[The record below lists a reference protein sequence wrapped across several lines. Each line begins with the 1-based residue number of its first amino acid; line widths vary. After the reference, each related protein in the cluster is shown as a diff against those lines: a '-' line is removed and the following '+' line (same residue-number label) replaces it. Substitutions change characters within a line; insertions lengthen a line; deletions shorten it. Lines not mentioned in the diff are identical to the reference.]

1 MLGRQSRICFQEIVV
16 SYPSQNPYQNP
27 YQAPAFGPVP
37 AILAEEDARAAF
49 IRRTYAHLFGAI
61 LLFVAFEAAV
71 FTLVPTVTMDGLMR
85 QLFASR
91 FGYLVV
97 LFGFMG
103 ISWLANTW
111 AMSDASRGMQYAGLG
126 LYVVAEGVIF
136 VPLLYVANAVAPMA
150 IPAAG
155 VLTLVMFG
163 GLTALIF
170 VTGSDLTSWGKY
182 LWLAGLGAIGV
193 VICAALFNFEL
204 GVWFSGAMVILAAGY
219 ILYDTSNVLHRY
231 RTEQYVAASLALFA
245 SVALMFWY
253 ILRLMMSLR
262 RD

>member
-1 MLGRQSRICFQEIVV
+1 M
-16 SYPSQNPYQNP
+16 SYSSENAYQNP
-27 YQAPAFGPVP
+27 YQAPSFGAVP

-49 IRRTYAHLFGAI
+49 IRNTYLHLFGAI

-71 FTLVPTVTMDGLMR
+71 FTLVPVATLDGLMR
-85 QLFASR
+85 QIFASR
-91 FGYLVV
+91 YGWLAV
-97 LFGFMG
+97 LAGFMG
-103 ISWLANTW
+103 VSWLANMW
-111 AMSDASRGMQYAGLG
+111 ATSDTSRAMQYLGLA

-136 VPLLYVANAVAPMA
+136 VPLLYIANAVAPMA

-155 VLTLVMFG
+155 VLTLIMFG
-163 GLTALIF
+163 GLTALVM

-182 LWLAGLGAIGV
+182 LWLAGLGALGV
-193 VICAALFNFEL
+193 IIAAVIFNFEL
-204 GVWFSGAMVILAAGY
+204 GVWFSGAMIVLAAGY
-219 ILYDTSNVLHRY
+219 ILYDTSNVMHRY

-245 SVALMFWY
+245 SVALLFWY

>member
-1 MLGRQSRICFQEIVV
+1 M

-27 YQAPAFGPVP
+27 YQAPAFGAVP
-37 AILAEEDARAAF
+37 AIFAEEDARTAF

-71 FTLVPTVTMDGLMR
+71 FTLVPMATLNGLM
-85 QLFASR
+85 QMLFASR
-91 FGYLVV
+91 FGWLVV

-111 AMSDASRGMQYAGLG
+111 ATSDASRGMQYAGLG

-136 VPLLYVANAVAPMA
+136 VPLLYVANSVAPMA

-163 GLTALIF
+163 GLTALVF
-170 VTGSDLTSWGKY
+170 VTKSDLTSWGKY

-193 VICAALFNFEL
+193 AICAALFNFQL
-204 GVWFSGAMVILAAGY
+204 GVWFSGAMVVLAAGY

-245 SVALMFWY
+245 SVALLFWY
-253 ILRLMMSLR
+253 ILRLMMSMR

>member
-1 MLGRQSRICFQEIVV
+1 M
-16 SYPSQNPYQNP
+16 SYSSQNPYQSP

-37 AILAEEDARAAF
+37 AIFAEENARSAF
-49 IRRTYAHLFGAI
+49 IRHTYAHLFGAI
-61 LLFVAFEAAV
+61 LLFIAFEAAV
-71 FTLVPTVTMDGLMR
+71 FTLVPVGTLHGLM
-85 QLFASR
+85 QTLFASR
-91 FGYLVV
+91 FGWLVV

-103 ISWLANTW
+103 VSWLANTW

-126 LYVVAEGVIF
+126 LYVVAEGIIF
-136 VPLLYVANAVAPMA
+136 VPLLYIANSVAPMA

-163 GLTALIF
+163 GLTALVFI
-170 VTGSDLTSWGKY
+170 TGSDLTSWGKY

-193 VICAALFNFEL
+193 AICAALFNFQL
-204 GVWFSGAMVILAAGY
+204 GVWFSGAMVVLAAGY

-245 SVALMFWY
+245 SVALLFWY
-253 ILRLMMSLR
+253 ILRLMMSMR